1 MNASAQPPSAVS
13 GQAAIALTAPLD
25 VLDACHQ
32 QVIANL
38 KKLAELMD
46 HVDANGPDE
55 QARQTARAVFD
66 FFSTAARTHHLDEER
81 HIFPALLKSS
91 DADLVQA
98 TLRLQQDHGWLEE
111 DWLDLAPQLEAI
123 ANGYSWFNV
132 DELRHTIEVFT
143 ALYYDHIN
151 LEEAMIYPAA
161 KARLDG
167 WDLQSMGREM
177 AERRRQERG
186 AQPAP

>member
-1 MNASAQPPSAVS
+1 MNASAQPQSVVP
-13 GQAAIALTAPLD
+13 GQAAIAMTAPLD

-32 QVIANL
+32 QVVANL
-38 KKLAELMD
+38 KQLVELID
-46 HVDANGPDE
+46 HVDANGADE
-55 QARQTARAVFD
+55 RARQIARSVFD

-91 DADLVQA
+91 DAELVQA

-123 ANGYSWFNV
+123 ANGYSWYNI
-132 DELRHTIEVFT
+132 DELRHTIAVFT
-143 ALYYDHIN
+143 ALYYDHIK

-177 AERRRQERG
+177 AERRSQARG
-186 AQPAP
+186 TRPSP

>member
-1 MNASAQPPSAVS
+1 MTASAHLHS
-13 GQAAIALTAPLD
+13 IAGSSPVPMTLTAPLD

-32 QVIANL
+32 QVVVTL
-38 KKLAELMD
+38 KQLAELMD

-55 QARQTARAVFD
+55 HARQVARQVFD
-66 FFSTAARTHHLDEER
+66 FFSTTARTHHLDEER
-81 HIFPALLKSS
+81 HIFPALLKSA

-111 DWLDLAPQLEAI
+111 DWLELAPQLEAI
-123 ANGYSWFNV
+123 ANGYNWY
-132 DELRHTIEVFT
+132 DLDALRQIIQVFT

-151 LEEAMIYPAA
+151 LEESMIYPAA

-177 AERRRQERG
+177 AERRRMQRG
-186 AQPAP
+186 A

>member
-1 MNASAQPPSAVS
+1 MSASAHSSTAAV
-13 GQAAIALTAPLD
+13 GLNAQVLTAPLD

-32 QVIANL
+32 QVVIHL
-38 KKLAELMD
+38 KKLADLMD

-55 QARQTARAVFD
+55 QARQTAREVFD
-66 FFSTAARTHHLDEER
+66 FFSDTARTHHLDEER

-111 DWLDLAPQLEAI
+111 DWLELAPQLEAI
-123 ANGYSWFNV
+123 ANGYSWYNLE
-132 DELRHTIEVFT
+132 ELRHSVHVFT

-151 LEEAMIYPAA
+151 LEEMMIYPAA

-177 AERRRQERG
+177 AERRRQGR
-186 AQPAP
+186 